1 MATRAGGSVV
11 PGAGG
16 AVVPES
22 FSEVGAVVMRFKN
35 VNMQQV
41 HRIPERV
48 CLRKFNKV
56 VRK

>member
-16 AVVPES
+16 AVVPDA
-22 FSEVGAVVMRFKN
+22 FSEVGAVEMRFKN

-41 HRIPERV
+41 HRIPERAS
-48 CLRKFNKV
+48 L
-56 VRK
+56 

>member
-11 PGAGG
+11 PGTGG
-16 AVVPES
+16 AVVP
-22 FSEVGAVVMRFKN
+22 EVGAVVMRFKN

-48 CLRKFNKV
+48 CLWKLTEKINQPE
-56 VRK
+56 